1 MIRRLALAALA
12 LSAMTLSGCATLP
25 QAKQG
30 GAKAD
35 AEFGSCPAYAP
46 AYAITDEFMKTF
58 NARDQ
63 AAHEAT
69 YHFPHIRIASGNVT
83 IIPNAGTE
91 RNTFPNLIAQGWDH
105 SAWASRRIVQ
115 CGPTKAHMLTNFIRY
130 RADNSILS
138 QFDSLYIIEFKHGKW
153 GITGRSSF
161 AP

>member
-1 MIRRLALAALA
+1 MRLGLIARMALTLCAT
-12 LSAMTLSGCATLP
+12 TLSGCATLP
-25 QAKQG
+25 
-30 GAKAD
+30 GAKSD
-35 AEFGSCPAYAP
+35 TEFAACPAYQP
-46 AYAITDEFMKTF
+46 AYAVTDEFMKTF

-63 AAHEAT
+63 AAHEGT

-138 QFDSLYIIEFKHGKW
+138 QFDSLYIIELKNGKW